1 MKIAIANDHAAVE
14 MKKHILKYIES
25 KGHSVTNFGTDNEQ
39 SCDYPVYAEK
49 VATRVAN
56 GEFDLGILIC
66 GTGIGM
72 SLAANKV
79 RGIRAACC
87 SDVYSAKMC
96 RQHNNAN
103 ILTFGARVI
112 GSATAEMLVDAFLD
126 TEFEDRHK
134 KRVDMISQIESK
146 NFK

>member
-39 SCDYPVYAEK
+39 SCDYPVYAER

-87 SDVYSAKMC
+87 SDMYSAKMC

-112 GSATAEMLVDAFLD
+112 GPATAEMLVDAFLD

>member
-1 MKIAIANDHAAVE
+1 MKIAIANDHAAVD

-87 SDVYSAKMC
+87 SDMYSAKMC

-112 GSATAEMLVDAFLD
+112 GPATAEMLVDAFLD

>member
-87 SDVYSAKMC
+87 SDMYSAKMC

-112 GSATAEMLVDAFLD
+112 GPATAEMLVDAFLD

>member
-112 GSATAEMLVDAFLD
+112 GPATAEMLVDAFLD